1 MRKVAV
7 ALLVAL
13 SALAGVRVAAPMT
26 HPPVVII
33 FMENKSYAA
42 VLAHA
47 AVVPY
52 EMSFITQGLRFT
64 NYGSAVHPSLPN
76 YLQVASG
83 STCGKDGT
91 DSTAAG
97 QLTAALG
104 CGTTVWDQLQGAGF
118 TWGAFMD
125 DMGVPC
131 PVKRGNT
138 VLTADGGQGDQYALK
153 HNPALPFASVY
164 GGGSAS
170 CKANVVPFTSFDPT
184 TLRDVSFISPGI
196 CDDQHG
202 SKAVKADGTPLFQNC
217 VIGSDAN
224 YARGDN
230 WLAANVPPML
240 AAGAIVFITYDG
252 PARPMYAVEVGPGI
266 APGTVETGTSYNH
279 CSTLAGLEL
288 RYGLPLLGCAQTAIP
303 LPIG

>member
-7 ALLVAL
+7 ALLVTL
-13 SALAGVRVAAPMT
+13 SALIGVHAAAPAVR
-26 HPPVVII
+26 PPVVII
-33 FMENKSYAA
+33 FMENKSYAQ
-42 VLAHA
+42 VLAHS
-47 AVVPY
+47 AVLPY
-52 EMSFITQGLRFT
+52 EMALIGQGLRFS

-97 QLTAALG
+97 QLTAAVG
-104 CGTTVWDQLQGAGF
+104 CGTTVWDQLTSAGF
-118 TWGAFMD
+118 TWGAYMD
-125 DMGVPC
+125 DMGVAC

-164 GGGSAS
+164 GGGSAA
-170 CKANVVPFTSFDPT
+170 CKANVVPLTSFDPAA
-184 TLRDVSFISPGI
+184 LRDVSFISPGI

-202 SKAVKADGTPLFQNC
+202 SKAVLADGTPEFKNC
-217 VIGSDAN
+217 AINSDAL
-224 YARGDN
+224 YKRGDD
-230 WLAANVPPML
+230 WLAAYVPAIL
-240 AAGAIVFITYDG
+240 AAGAIVFVTYDG

-266 APGTVETGTSYNH
+266 AAGTVETGTTFTH
-279 CSTLAGLEL
+279 CSTLAGLED
-288 RYGLPLLGCAQTAIP
+288 RYGLARLGCAASATP
-303 LPIG
+303 LPLG